1 MDKAIGVPAIHVR
14 SKRPRDVLNEI
25 KWRGYRMHECTIY
38 YLHRG
43 APDDTRIVRGS
54 EIISL
59 GNSFFTLEN
68 SSSIPYHRIRR
79 IEYGGEVVY
88 QKGQGQGPDESVQ

>member
-1 MDKAIGVPAIHVR
+1 MDKAIGVPAINIR

-25 KWRGYRMHECTIY
+25 KWRGYQMHECTVY

-54 EIISL
+54 EITSL

-88 QKGQGQGPDESVQ
+88 QKGKGQDESAQQG